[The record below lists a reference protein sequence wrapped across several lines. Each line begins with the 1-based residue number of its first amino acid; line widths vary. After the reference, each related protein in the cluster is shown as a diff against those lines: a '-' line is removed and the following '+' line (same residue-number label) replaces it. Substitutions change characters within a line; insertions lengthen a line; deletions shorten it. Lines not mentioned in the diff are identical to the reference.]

1 MLQIAKI
8 IKSNGTDG
16 DILMGLYD
24 IQLDDFDLKEPLFIE
39 FDGLKVPFF
48 IEKIIPKGNTKAIV
62 HLSGVDDLED
72 AEEIVGRAVWM
83 DVELE
88 DELQEDFVGWTILD
102 KGNEVGKVTGVEPIP
117 GNLCLYIGDVIIP
130 LHEDFIIDVDT
141 EGRILNLNLPEGL
154 L

>member
-48 IEKIIPKGNTKAIV
+48 IEKISPKGNTKAIV

-117 GNLCLYIGDVIIP
+117 GNLCLYIGDIIIP